1 MTIFRTFMHGKLHKA
16 RVTEANL
23 HYVGSIKIDDD
34 LLDAVRI
41 LKNAKVQVTNNQN
54 GAPIETYAIK
64 GALGSGVICLNGA
77 AARHFQVG
85 DEVIIMAYA
94 QLSTEEIAT
103 HVPKVAVLN
112 EQNDIKQMLSQE
124 IAHTIL

>member
-1 MTIFRTFMHGKLHKA
+1 MLRTFMHAKLHKA

-23 HYVGSIKIDDD
+23 HYVGSITVDED
-34 LLDAVRI
+34 LLDAVGI
-41 LKNAKVQVTNNQN
+41 FENEKVQVTNNQN
-54 GAPIETYAIK
+54 GARIETYAIK
-64 GALGSGVICLNGA
+64 GERGSGVICLNGA

-94 QLSTEEIAT
+94 QLTNEEILV
-103 HVPKVAVLN
+103 HEPKVAVLDETN
-112 EQNDIKQMLSQE
+112 NIKQMLSQE

>member
-1 MTIFRTFMHGKLHKA
+1 MYRTFMHAKLHKA

-23 HYVGSIKIDDD
+23 HYVGSITIDED
-34 LLDAVRI
+34 LLDAVGI
-41 LKNAKVQVTNNQN
+41 LENEKVQVTNNQN
-54 GAPIETYAIK
+54 GARIETYAIK
-64 GALGSGVICLNGA
+64 GERGSGVICLNGA

-94 QLSTEEIAT
+94 QLSTAEIPH
-103 HVPKVAVLN
+103 HVPKVAVLDEEN
-112 EQNDIKQMLSQE
+112 NIKQMLSQE

>member
-1 MTIFRTFMHGKLHKA
+1 MLRTFMHAKLHKA

-23 HYVGSIKIDDD
+23 HYVGSITIDED
-34 LLDAVRI
+34 LLDAVGI
-41 LKNAKVQVTNNQN
+41 FENEKVQVTNNQN
-54 GAPIETYAIK
+54 GARIETYAIK
-64 GALGSGVICLNGA
+64 GERGSGVICLNAA

-94 QLSTEEIAT
+94 QLTNEEILV
-103 HVPKVAVLN
+103 HVPKVAVLDETN
-112 EQNDIKQMLSQE
+112 NIKQMLSQE

>member
-1 MTIFRTFMHGKLHKA
+1 MLRTFMHAKLHKA

-23 HYVGSIKIDDD
+23 HYVGSITIDED
-34 LLDAVRI
+34 LLDAVGI
-41 LKNAKVQVTNNQN
+41 FENEKVQVTNNQN
-54 GAPIETYAIK
+54 GARIETYAIK
-64 GALGSGVICLNGA
+64 GERGSGVICLNGA

-94 QLSTEEIAT
+94 QLTNEEILV
-103 HVPKVAVLN
+103 HEPKVAVLDETN
-112 EQNDIKQMLSQE
+112 NIKQMLAQE